1 MVGANKCPK
10 KAPTENMGSDIYDKL
25 DGANTFLTF
34 TQAERAQFTVLQS
47 KLCHRLKFKFQTK
60 I

>member
-34 TQAERAQFTVLQS
+34 TQAERAQPVNCLSVHSAPVKTLSRTQV
-47 KLCHRLKFKFQTK
+47 
-60 I
+60 